1 MAISIACLSQKGGVG
16 KSTLSRLIARTY
28 AGAGWTVK
36 ICDFNTKQKTSVDW
50 AALRMSSQIAP
61 EIAAEAFTNV
71 KSALKQDFDLLVLD
85 GRPDSDT
92 TSLDCARGAAVTVIP
107 TSVTFDDLKPQVLFA
122 HELIAKGVDR
132 RRVVFVLNRTG
143 DSQAAIRDARAYIE
157 SAGYFVLQH
166 DLPART
172 AYEIAQNSGYSV
184 SETTFATL
192 KERADAI
199 AGEIVDRVNEL
210 EKLV

>member
-28 AGAGWTVK
+28 AASGWTVK

-50 AALRMSSQIAP
+50 AALRMSSQIDP
-61 EIAAEAFTNV
+61 EIAAEAFSSVRNAV
-71 KSALKQDFDLLVLD
+71 KQDYDLLVLD

-92 TSLDCARGAAVTVIP
+92 TSLECARESSTIVIP

-122 HELIAKGVDR
+122 HELIAKGIDR
-132 RRVVFVLNRTG
+132 RRVLFVLNRTG
-143 DSQAAIRDARAYIE
+143 DSQAAIRDARGYVE
-157 SAGYFVLQH
+157 SAGYRVAGT

-172 AYEIAQNSGYSV
+172 AYEIAQNSGYAI
-184 SETTFATL
+184 SETTYTTL
-192 KERADAI
+192 KERADAV
-199 AGEIVDRVNEL
+199 AAEIVDNVTET
-210 EKLV
+210 EKLA